1 VQEES
6 NYLNSI
12 DFERYFKF
20 DTFDYTIILMSFSGN
35 VPMFLYKISEQKSQR
50 KLKLNLMQILV
61 LFLDKF
67 SVAFKI

>member
-1 VQEES
+1 
-6 NYLNSI
+6 
-12 DFERYFKF
+12 
-20 DTFDYTIILMSFSGN
+20 
-35 VPMFLYKISEQKSQR
+35 MFLYKICHVKLDLFLYKIIEQKRQR